1 MSDQKVSQKLPVKSR
16 LRRRIE
22 VGAEILAVVSAIGA
36 AIVELFEVVT
46 SYRNGAPA
54 EDKD

>member
-1 MSDQKVSQKLPVKSR
+1 MTYKKLPAKSR

-22 VGAEILAVVSAIGA
+22 VTAEILAVVSAIGA
-36 AIVELFEVVT
+36 AVVELFEVVT
-46 SYRNGAPA
+46 VYRNGAPR